1 MKLESLRY
9 FHVTRQ
15 CGSIRKA
22 AERLH
27 VAPSAISRQIA
38 ILEHALGLRLFERT
52 STGVCTTAAGSLLAQ
67 HTQSIFRDV
76 DRARSAIEDLKGL
89 RMGEVT
95 IYAMEGLVSDFLPTL
110 FSSFH
115 ANFPGINFNLV
126 LAPTDRIIEAV
137 IRDEADIGITFNAKA
152 RQELAVVARYAE
164 PVSCLMSPKH
174 PLAREKGVTLQRLK
188 QFPLAVPNDA
198 FGLRQLIDV
207 AAKRRGVALNVM
219 LTTNSLELTKTL
231 AASGAAVAFM
241 PPFTVRAE
249 VARGSLRCIPVNER
263 AFQSAYS
270 EVCIHRN
277 RTISAAAREFLK
289 ALVAAIK
296 ALPPHRTG
304 RRSNFGNT

>member
-9 FHVTRQ
+9 FHITGH

-38 ILEHALGLRLFERT
+38 ILERELGLRLFERN
-52 STGVCTTAAGSLLAQ
+52 STGVCTTAAGSLLAR

-89 RMGEVT
+89 RVGEVT
-95 IYAMEGLVSDFLPTL
+95 IYAMEGMVSDFLPVL

-115 ANFPGINFNLV
+115 AKFPGISFNLV

-137 IRDEADIGITFNAKA
+137 LHDEADIGITFNAKP

-164 PVSCLMSPKH
+164 PVSCLVSPRH
-174 PLAREKGVTLQRLK
+174 PLAREKAVTLQRLS
-188 QFPLAVPNDA
+188 QFPLALPNDA
-198 FGLRQLIDV
+198 FGLRQLIDA
-207 AAKRRGVALNVM
+207 AAKRRGTALNVM
-219 LTTNSLELTKTL
+219 LTTNSLELTKRL
-231 AASGAAVAFM
+231 AASGTAVAFM
-241 PPFTVRAE
+241 PAYTVRPE

-263 AFQSAYS
+263 AFRSAYS

-277 RTISAAAREFLK
+277 RTISAAGQEFLK
-289 ALVAAIK
+289 ALVAAVK
-296 ALPPHRTG
+296 ALRPRKGPA
-304 RRSNFGNT
+304 F